1 MHSEAKYSVQ
11 HVAAES
17 GFVDKANC
25 AMASLCLYF
34 SKPKGQNYCID
45 TPPPV
50 LKLLLHSL
58 CPFLTF
64 FFFPVSG
71 EFVI

>member
-1 MHSEAKYSVQ
+1 MHLEAKYSVQ

-34 SKPKGQNYCID
+34 SKPKGQTIAS
-45 TPPPV
+45 TPRP
-50 LKLLLHSL
+50 LYYSCFCALCAHS
-58 CPFLTF
+58 
-64 FFFPVSG
+64 
-71 EFVI
+71 

>member
-34 SKPKGQNYCID
+34 SKPKGQTIAS
-45 TPPPV
+45 TPRP
-50 LKLLLHSL
+50 LY
-58 CPFLTF
+58 
-64 FFFPVSG
+64 
-71 EFVI
+71 